1 MNTIQ
6 RTLRMIFATFA
17 LAGVAGLAALA
28 GCRGHTNYPA
38 IPSARLAN
46 DNPNEKSPDEV
57 IPEAMRWL
65 IAKYDPAMKD
75 RAFAI
80 NGPAGLRR
88 AYYERIARNSGPL
101 GEPLTPE
108 IWESKSMPIFHIARV
123 WVREREAKV
132 DILRPRSDMT
142 DAKGQTLYQGIT
154 VTLQG
159 EPLRPW
165 RAVYGRSWEDGIIQ
179 MPEPYFIPAVDN
191 PEQYRLWRAEKLKGL
206 EPDSALPTEPTP
218 QPQQPSPSTEAP
230 SNTPS
235 PQADGNSTRIDV
247 PIVPA
252 EQPQ

>member
-1 MNTIQ
+1 MNLTS
-6 RTLRMIFATFA
+6 RSSWLSFSFFA
-17 LAGVAGLAALA
+17 LIAAAGLA

-65 IAKYDPAMKD
+65 LAKYDPAMKE

-88 AYYERIARNSGPL
+88 AYYERIARNSGPYA
-101 GEPLTPE
+101 EPLTALS
-108 IWESKSMPIFHIARV
+108 WETKSMPIFHIARV

-132 DILRPRSDMT
+132 DILRPRSDMQ
-142 DAKGQTLYQGIT
+142 DAKGQTLYQGVT
-154 VTLQG
+154 VTLHG
-159 EPLRPW
+159 EPFRPW

-179 MPEPYFIPAVDN
+179 MPEPYFIPPTDN
-191 PEQYRLWRAEKLKGL
+191 PEQYRVWRAEKLRML
-206 EPDSALPTEPTP
+206 ESESSTPSQPAPMSESAAPSESVAPERQTP
-218 QPQQPSPSTEAP
+218 QAEGG
-230 SNTPS
+230 SN
-235 PQADGNSTRIDV
+235 RIEV

-252 EQPQ
+252 EQPR

>member
-1 MNTIQ
+1 MNFTS
-6 RTLRMIFATFA
+6 RSSWFA
-17 LAGVAGLAALA
+17 LSLLALVALVGVAALA

-88 AYYERIARNSGPL
+88 SYYERIARNSGPL

-108 IWESKSMPIFHIARV
+108 IWDAKSMPIFHIARV

-132 DILRPRSDMT
+132 DILRPRSDMQGP
-142 DAKGQTLYQGIT
+142 KGQTLYQGIT

-159 EPLRPW
+159 EPFRPW
-165 RAVYGRSWEDGIIQ
+165 RASYGRSWEDGTIL
-179 MPEPYFIPAVDN
+179 MPEPYFIPATDN
-191 PEQYRLWRAEKLKGL
+191 PEQYRVWRAEKLKSMEHAGAPISDPAPAPASNI
-206 EPDSALPTEPTP
+206 ETPAPAPTAEGDA
-218 QPQQPSPSTEAP
+218 S
-230 SNTPS
+230 
-235 PQADGNSTRIDV
+235 RIEV

-252 EQPQ
+252 EQTPR